1 MKKRKSFLLLG
12 ILLFSFLFFPANRV
26 SASIPVVEVP
36 LTVKQSFEM
45 KNAKQEVNLTG
56 TYELHALDKN
66 VPMPE
71 QSNAGIYTFVL
82 KGEQAE
88 TTMSLRYSHAGI
100 YRYQLLQKA
109 KNNESYQYDKTC
121 YDITVYIKNGDA
133 GQLIPQ
139 VVVEN
144 GDGKKCGELHFQ
156 NRYQGKAAEAPVK
169 TGDQTNIWFY
179 MCIGTGALFVMIA
192 VSYLKKRK
200 FV

>member
-26 SASIPVVEVP
+26 SASTPVVEVSLP
-36 LTVKQSFEM
+36 IKQSFEI

-56 TYELHALDKN
+56 TYELHASDKN

-71 QSNAGIYTFVL
+71 QKKGGIYYFDL
-82 KGEQAE
+82 KGKQAE
-88 TTMSLRYSHAGI
+88 TTISLRYSHAGI

-109 KNNESYQYDKTC
+109 KNNTFYQYDKTC

-133 GQLIPQ
+133 GQLFPQ

-144 GDGKKCGELHFQ
+144 GDGKKCGELYFQ
-156 NRYQGKAAEAPVK
+156 NKYQGKATEAPVK
-169 TGDQTNIWFY
+169 TGDQTNIWLY
-179 MCIGTGALFVMIA
+179 MCIGIGALFVMLA
-192 VSYLKKRK
+192 VSYLKKKK